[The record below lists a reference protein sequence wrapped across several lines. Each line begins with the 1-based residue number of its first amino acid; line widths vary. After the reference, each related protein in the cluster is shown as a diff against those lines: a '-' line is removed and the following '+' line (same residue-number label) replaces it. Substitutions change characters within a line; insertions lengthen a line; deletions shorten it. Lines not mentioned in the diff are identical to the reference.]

1 MVRLKLRTM
10 LEGDD
15 SVLGVAR
22 MGAVGN
28 RHYALMAK
36 KASTNK
42 ARATA
47 CFSFSFLIT
56 LI

>member
-1 MVRLKLRTM
+1 LVRLKLRTM
-10 LEGDD
+10 LEGDA

-28 RHYALMAK
+28 RHYPRMVK
-36 KASTNK
+36 KASRNM